1 MAIKTKTV
9 QEAYTSLLC
18 GDGHL
23 QFVEDQLNESDLAMR
38 TVHSLAGGIVQ
49 GGAIHQSALLSAI
62 ASAMSIGVK
71 IGLEMSGACSPIVGP
86 GGAVIQ

>member
-1 MAIKTKTV
+1 MPLKIKTI

-23 QFVEDQLNESDLAMR
+23 EFVGDQLSESELAMR
-38 TVHSLAGGIVQ
+38 TVHSLAAGIVQ
-49 GGAIHQSALLSAI
+49 NRSIKQSDLLSAV

>member
-1 MAIKTKTV
+1 MPLKIKTV

-23 QFVEDQLNESDLAMR
+23 EFVGDQLSESELAMR
-38 TVHSLAGGIVQ
+38 TVHSLAAGIVQ
-49 GGAIHQSALLSAI
+49 GGQIHQSALLSAI

-71 IGLEMSGACSPIVGP
+71 VGLEMSGACSPILGP